1 MFSCGSIYTNL
12 IGKFEEKTVGD
23 KGIIISTQKKIHTF
37 IS

>member
-23 KGIIISTQKKIHTF
+23 KGIISTQKTIHTF